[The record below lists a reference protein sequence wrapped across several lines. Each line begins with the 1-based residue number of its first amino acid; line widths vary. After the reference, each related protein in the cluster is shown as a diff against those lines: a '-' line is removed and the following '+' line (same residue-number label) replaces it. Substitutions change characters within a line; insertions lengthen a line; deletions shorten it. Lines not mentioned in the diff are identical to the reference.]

1 LRRAGS
7 AALRLPTGR
16 RSKFL
21 VIAAW
26 FVVLVAVGRNSVDL
40 TKIQKS
46 DPADYIPSNA
56 EAAKARDQA
65 VRFVSGRLT
74 PAAVIYRRDGGL
86 TAADRA
92 KVASD
97 RAAFGSGPQPVGV
110 VDAPVFSRDGTS
122 ALTIVRVRPQARGTI
137 DAVKSLRRRARS
149 GGQGLKIAVTGA
161 AGFSADAADV
171 FRSID
176 ASLFLATLLLVLVLL
191 IAIYRSPTF
200 WVLPV
205 TSIVFALVTARG
217 IAYLLGKHDLTIT
230 GQAGGIMTVLV
241 FGVGT
246 DYALL
251 LVARYREALTRHD
264 DAHAA
269 AAEAIRQAAP
279 AIVASSLTVIAGLLC
294 LEAADVRATAGLGA
308 IGAAGVAVALLAILT
323 LLPALLCTFGRR
335 AFWPVAP
342 RVGSAEAGPTGGIW
356 ARIAERVA
364 ATPRPV
370 WVASLL
376 LLGVMAIGL
385 LNLNSSLT
393 TAKGFRN
400 DVDAV
405 KGQRLVAR
413 AFPPGVSAPAYVI
426 VPDAGRADGVRAS
439 LARDPAVAS
448 VGTIERSGGVARF
461 EAALRHDPYGETG
474 FDDIR
479 HLRTTVRR
487 AGGKTALVG
496 GPTAVEADLRTGQ
509 AHDNRLII
517 PLVLVLVL
525 VILALL
531 LRAIVAPLLLVGTVV
546 ASFAATLGLASVV
559 FGGVFGYAGLDP
571 ALPLLSFIL
580 LVALGCDYNIFL
592 MTRVRGETALHGAR
606 EGTVRGLTATGGVIT
621 SAGVVLAGTFC
632 MLALLPLVSLTEIG
646 LTIAFGALLDTFLV
660 RSLLVPALVLDI
672 GPATWW
678 PSRLARAAERR

>member
-7 AALRLPTGR
+7 AVLRLPTGR

-251 LVARYREALTRHD
+251 LVARYREALTRHE

-269 AAEAIRQAAP
+269 AGEAIRQAAP

-335 AFWPVAP
+335 AFWPVVP
-342 RVGSAEAGPTGGIW
+342 RVGSARAGPTGGVW

-364 ATPRPV
+364 ARPRPV

-413 AFPPGVSAPAYVI
+413 AFPSGVSAPAYVI
-426 VPDAGRADGVRAS
+426 VHDARAADVRAS

-448 VGTIERSGGVARF
+448 VGAIERSGGVARF
-461 EAALRHDPYGETG
+461 EATLVHDPYGERG

-479 HLRTTVRR
+479 HLRTTARR
-487 AGGKTALVG
+487 AGGTTALVG

-525 VILALL
+525 LILALL

-559 FGGVFGYAGLDP
+559 FDGVFGYAGLDP

-621 SAGVVLAGTFC
+621 SAGIVLAGTFC